1 MALLGGLGAAAA
13 VGAAGPPGADPTLF
27 AAIALGGGAS
37 LLGGLVWLAVGAIR
51 NRRHLP
57 QNRYRGPSIFL
68 LLFLVL
74 IAGNLIALP
83 FVASTLL
90 GAGAGAGADE
100 VLTDPF
106 TLSVLLAVTPLIFI
120 AVTAV
125 FVLWPSALP
134 GLRLTDGSGTLR
146 NLAAGLAIGV
156 PTWVVAMLVAGL
168 IALAYQAITGSPP
181 EGDQMVLELIG
192 RIPPAVAFV
201 AVGVLAPVGEEL
213 FFRGTVF
220 NAWEREYGMQRA
232 LVGSALLFAAI
243 HLVDGAWLAF
253 APILVVGL
261 VLGVAYARTR
271 SLPMTI
277 GIHASFNIISTAL
290 LVIAQ

>member
-1 MALLGGLGAAAA
+1 M
-13 VGAAGPPGADPTLF
+13 GAAGSPGAEPTVF

-37 LLGGLVWLAVGAIR
+37 LLGGLVWLAVRAIR

-57 QNRYRGPSIFL
+57 DDRYRGPSIFL

-74 IAGNLIALP
+74 TAGNLIALP
-83 FVASTLL
+83 FVTSTLL
-90 GAGAGAGADE
+90 GGGGGGD
-100 VLTDPF
+100 LTDPF
-106 TLSVLLAVTPLIFI
+106 TLSVLVAVTPLVFI

-134 GLRLTDGSGTLR
+134 GLRLTDGPGTLR

-201 AVGVLAPVGEEL
+201 AVGLLAPVGEEL
-213 FFRGTVF
+213 FFRGAVF

-232 LVGSALLFAAI
+232 LIGSALLFAAI

-277 GIHASFNIISTAL
+277 GIHASFNLISTAL